1 MGCWVVCE
9 GTNIEVSPFMY
20 DSPTASPMM
29 IEKLIPKPA
38 KYSPKNIV
46 HGINKVNTN
55 VMTDER
61 AMKVIRANHE
71 KTVTKRAKGRE
82 KKGTHQRTRK
92 ERTTKS
98 KKCKKSQKEG
108 PYKE

>member
-1 MGCWVVCE
+1 MCE

-55 VMTDER
+55 VMTNER
-61 AMKVIRANHE
+61 AMKVIRENHE
-71 KTVTKRAKGRE
+71 KKVTKRAKEEKRRALIRKQE
-82 KKGTHQRTRK
+82 KKGQQKARNLRK
-92 ERTTKS
+92 A
-98 KKCKKSQKEG
+98 KKRG
-108 PYKE
+108 PIRSNPKL